1 LSISA
6 RISAV
11 TVVPSFCAAASS
23 CAIAF
28 AFSCSATLLP
38 TVSAAAL
45 VVAMY
50 FSSCSVARS

>member
-23 CAIAF
+23 CAI